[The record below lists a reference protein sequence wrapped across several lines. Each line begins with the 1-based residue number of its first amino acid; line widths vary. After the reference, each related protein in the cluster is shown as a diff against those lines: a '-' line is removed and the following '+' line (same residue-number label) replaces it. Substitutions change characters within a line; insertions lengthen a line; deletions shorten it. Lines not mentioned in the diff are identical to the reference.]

1 MTEDR
6 EKLNSRGT
14 PPRSE
19 RGLLGLLGGLSI
31 FALSKLKAL
40 LLLLKALP
48 AGKVL
53 LTSGSMLL
61 MVLVEARRS
70 GLLFGIGF
78 VALILVHEL
87 GHGYAMKKH
96 GVAAGWPIFIPFFG
110 AMIAMKGAPRDR
122 DIEAEIA
129 FGGPYAGTMASLLVA
144 AIGLYAESRL
154 LLSLAYFGFFL
165 NLFNLTPISPLD
177 GGRIVQAFSKRA
189 WVVGLIAIV
198 GLLVFTGTP
207 QLVLILVM
215 ALPQL
220 FRKEERQ
227 RIDLDSRTRQSW
239 AVRYFGLCA
248 FAALAIFFT
257 GKLLHH

>member
-1 MTEDR
+1 
-6 EKLNSRGT
+6 
-14 PPRSE
+14 
-19 RGLLGLLGGLSI
+19 
-31 FALSKLKAL
+31 LKAV

-48 AGKVL
+48 AGKLL

-70 GLLFGIGF
+70 GLLFGLGF
-78 VALILVHEL
+78 VALILIHEL
-87 GHGYAMKKH
+87 GHGYAMRKY
-96 GVAAGWPIFIPFFG
+96 GVASGWPIFIPFFG

-122 DIEAEIA
+122 DVEAEIA

-144 AIGLYAESRL
+144 AAGLYLESHL

-189 WVVGLIAIV
+189 WIVGLILIV
-198 GLLVFTGTP
+198 GLLFFTGTP
-207 QLVLILVM
+207 QLLLILIL

-220 FRKEERQ
+220 FRKDAGERV
-227 RIDLDSRTRQSW
+227 DLDARTRQSW

-248 FAALAIFFT
+248 FASLAIYFT
-257 GKLLHH
+257 GKLLHP